1 MSDGQF
7 LGKLA
12 FNSLMKRKLR
22 SWLTMLGV
30 VIGVASI
37 VSLVSLATG
46 VNQSISSRLNTFGA
60 NLLEITPGGSQATR
74 IGAGG
79 AGGGVFAG
87 GGGGPS
93 GGFNPSLYGRE
104 TATLT
109 TTDEKI
115 VKELPGVSAATG
127 TVSGRATVS
136 YKNQN
141 TSVTIMGVDPSVYW
155 EMASTN
161 LSSGELLSSGDT
173 SSAVVGEAIYNQT
186 FQEDLLN
193 KVIKIDNISFRVVG
207 ELNSSSSVLSSADNT
222 IIIPRSQAETLL
234 NKTTYNNI
242 LVLVS
247 TSSDTITVTDEI
259 TTALLSAHHVSAD
272 NQDFSI
278 TSQASLQSTISQI
291 TGTLTLFLAGIG
303 AISLLVGAIGVAN
316 TMFMSVLERTKEI
329 GILKAIGMTSRD
341 VTFLFL
347 IEAAMIGL
355 IGGILGV
362 LLSIV
367 VSFLMELAGLTSVI
381 TPELALIAVIFS
393 ALVGI
398 ASGVAPAR
406 NAANLE
412 PIEALS
418 YE

>member
-1 MSDGQF
+1 MSGGKF
-7 LGKLA
+7 LTQLA

-30 VIGVASI
+30 VIGVAAI

-46 VNQSISSRLNTFGA
+46 VNQSISSRLNTFSA
-60 NLLEITPGGSQATR
+60 NLLEISPGGSQATR
-74 IGAGG
+74 FGAGG
-79 AGGGVFAG
+79 AGGGAVFTEGGAG
-87 GGGGPS
+87 GAGI
-93 GGFNPSLYGRE
+93 NPSLFGRA

-109 TTDEKI
+109 TTDERIIKQ
-115 VKELPGVSAATG
+115 LPGVSYATG

-136 YKNQN
+136 YKTQN
-141 TSVTIMGVDPSVYW
+141 SSVTIEGVDPSIYW
-155 EMASTN
+155 SMSSVN
-161 LSSGELLSSGDT
+161 LSSGRLLEPSDT
-173 SSAVVGEAIYNQT
+173 DSAVIGEAIYNQT

-193 KVIKIDNISFRVVG
+193 KVIKINGESFRVVG
-207 ELNSSSSVLSSADNT
+207 ELNSSASALSSADDT

-234 NKTTYNNI
+234 NKTTYSTI
-242 LVLVS
+242 LALVS
-247 TSSDTITVTDEI
+247 SSSDTTTVTDEI
-259 TTALLSAHHVSAD
+259 TTALLSSHHVTAA
-272 NQDFSI
+272 NQDFTI

-329 GILKAIGMTSRD
+329 GILKAIGMTSKD
-341 VTFLFL
+341 ITTLFL
-347 IEAAMIGL
+347 IEAAMIGF

-362 LLSIV
+362 ALSFV
-367 VSFLMELAGLTSVI
+367 VSFIMGFLGLPSTI
-381 TPELALIAVIFS
+381 TPELAIIAIIFS

-398 ASGVAPAR
+398 ASGVAPAG
-406 NAANLE
+406 NAARLE